1 MHETQDTTIRPA
13 TTDDAAVIAT
23 IYNEAV
29 TTSTATFDLE
39 PVTAQA
45 RAEWLAQHDET
56 HPVLVAERGGQI
68 VAWGSL
74 SAVSDRGAWD
84 ATVEISTYVAA
95 DRIGTG
101 LGTLLGVELMERAR
115 SLGHHVVISRICA
128 ENAASIHL
136 AEGLG
141 FTCVGVMHEV
151 GRKFDRWLDVVIL
164 EKRL

>member
-13 TTDDAAVIAT
+13 TPDDAAVIAT

-84 ATVEISTYVAA
+84 APVEI
-95 DRIGTG
+95 
-101 LGTLLGVELMERAR
+101 
-115 SLGHHVVISRICA
+115 
-128 ENAASIHL
+128 L